1 MISSILLA
9 AGESARMKGGNK
21 LTKEINGVPIVKYAI
36 KNILGSSVDELIIV
50 LGHENEIIENIIE
63 KNKKIKFIYNKNY
76 KNGISTSIQIGIKN
90 VSKKMEAFFISLGD
104 MPDVNQNIYNKI
116 IKTRYNYN
124 KKLKANLKKEIF
136 IPTFEGKK
144 GNPILFSKHMVEKIM
159 QIKDDN
165 GAKELIELIELNK
178 DKTLIVPLKSRG
190 VTLDFNKQED
200 FISS

>member
-1 MISSILLA
+1 
-9 AGESARMKGGNK
+9 
-21 LTKEINGVPIVKYAI
+21 
-36 KNILGSSVDELIIV
+36 
-50 LGHENEIIENIIE
+50 
-63 KNKKIKFIYNKNY
+63 
-76 KNGISTSIQIGIKN
+76 
-90 VSKKMEAFFISLGD
+90 
-104 MPDVNQNIYNKI
+104 MPDVNQNIYNKL